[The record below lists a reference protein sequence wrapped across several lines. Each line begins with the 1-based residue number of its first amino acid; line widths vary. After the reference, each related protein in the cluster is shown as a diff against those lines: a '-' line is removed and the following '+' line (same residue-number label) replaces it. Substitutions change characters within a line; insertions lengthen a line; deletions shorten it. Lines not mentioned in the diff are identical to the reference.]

1 MREKFL
7 RRRSHF
13 LPIFLLGALLC
24 FGAVPALAADVDTTY
39 LVDTDFDTYDMGMKI
54 QFITEDAEN
63 YSVTYAYE
71 TVEVVGLAW
80 QRAPKVASMRIAK
93 KELGERDLG
102 LYIADQLDQVVKQQ
116 VEYLKT
122 VQKEE
127 KKTGEAES
135 SVSTEYAGLIGQSLN
150 SNEKT
155 FEGYQPVKQL
165 VAETAPVVTDSA
177 RRAMGA
183 SEGSAHEVVS
193 EVAPVDSSSDASAL
207 DELASKIAALEEKMN
222 ILTQLVDALT
232 EFYTTF
238 NFASFLGRDG
248 A

>member
-1 MREKFL
+1 MRMLEQLLRYRRLLSPSFFVGVFL
-7 RRRSHF
+7 F
-13 LPIFLLGALLC
+13 VGVGAS
-24 FGAVPALAADVDTTY
+24 FAATVDTTY

-54 QFITEDAEN
+54 QSVTEDAEN

-80 QRAPKVASMRIAK
+80 QRTSKVASMRIAK

-116 VEYLKT
+116 IGYLKS

-127 KKTGEAES
+127 RKTGEAES

-150 SNEKT
+150 SDEKT
-155 FEGYQPVKQL
+155 FEGYQPVKQ
-165 VAETAPVVTDSA
+165 PVVETVSAVTDDT
-177 RRAMGA
+177 RVMGA
-183 SEGSAHEVVS
+183 SDDAAP
-193 EVAPVDSSSDASAL
+193 APVSVPDTSAF
-207 DELASKIAALEEKMN
+207 DELVSKIAALEEKMQ
-222 ILTQLVDALT
+222 ILTQLVDTLT

-238 NFASFLGRDG
+238 NLSALIGQDG